1 MPWQD
6 AYMFLFV
13 TREKQSRYGNHFL
26 QNCQT
31 FSIHFLF
38 TLQYSA
44 IIKNKI
50 NRILNKENNASNPRE
65 FGECI
70 QKQGG
75 ISNVTVIMIFDL
87 VKVNN

>member
-1 MPWQD
+1 MPICS
-6 AYMFLFV
+6 FLSLGKSKADTV
-13 TREKQSRYGNHFL
+13 SIFL

>member
-1 MPWQD
+1 MPICS
-6 AYMFLFV
+6 FLSLGKSKADTV
-13 TREKQSRYGNHFL
+13 CIFL